1 MGTGAERVYVSSG
14 LVEEGVATLAKSWED
29 NNILSRWIRITA
41 GFRLEHRGQEDGG
54 EAERSARADSD
65 SSPVLASTFTLM
77 GLKETGVL
85 GKWRLSS
92 STMSC

>member
-1 MGTGAERVYVSSG
+1 MGTGAERIYVSVR
-14 LVEEGVATLAKSWED
+14 VEEGVATLAKSSED
-29 NNILSRWIRITA
+29 NILSRWIRITA

-54 EAERSARADSD
+54 EAERPARADSD